1 METEAANV
9 LWDYSKEVT
18 SSISKLTAT
27 LKQRFSGQAFVDK
40 HSTELRSRRRG
51 KNETLRSL
59 HADICRLAA
68 FNTPSVEHT
77 AREALATD
85 YFLDALDDPDFALRV
100 RERQPANLDAALA
113 MALQMEVRAQNS
125 RN

>member
-1 METEAANV
+1 LEAEAANV
-9 LWDYSKEVT
+9 LWEYSKEVT
-18 SSISKLTAT
+18 SSLSKLTAT

-40 HSTELRSRRRG
+40 HRTELHSRRRG

-59 HADICRLAA
+59 HADIRRLAA
-68 FNTPSVEHT
+68 LAFPSVEHM

-85 YFLDALDDPDFALRV
+85 YFLDALDDPDFGLRV

-113 MALQMEVRAQNS
+113 MALQMEVWA
-125 RN
+125 